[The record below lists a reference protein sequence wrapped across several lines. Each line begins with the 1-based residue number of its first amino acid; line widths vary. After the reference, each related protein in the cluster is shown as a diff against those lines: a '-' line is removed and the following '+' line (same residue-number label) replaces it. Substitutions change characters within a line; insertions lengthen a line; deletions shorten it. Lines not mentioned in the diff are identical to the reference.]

1 MDAIVTISGGGII
14 GNYISSRL
22 NNLNIKCVVVEKN
35 QEVFSS
41 ESNIRTL
48 TLNPISKKLLDDVGI
63 EVPSAVIKEISVFDA
78 EGTGKIVF
86 DASEINHDNL
96 SYVVYFDDL
105 LKALQESEHSKI
117 IFDNEIVSINED
129 TNDEF
134 CEVLLK
140 SKDVIKTTFVA
151 GCDGRN
157 SNVAKITGQK
167 SKRSDYN
174 QTAITFTTISENID
188 EGRAFQIFSERGIF
202 AAMPLPNNNHGA
214 THTIVWSINNSKLKN
229 QTSIEEYVS
238 KNIHY
243 FEKKLNT
250 QYKICSDLISF
261 KLSNHYFED
270 YISSSTVLIGD
281 AAHSIHPLAGQ
292 GINLGFA
299 DADVFCE
306 EIINSYNKTRKINK
320 NITLKRYEIRRK
332 KMNLLMLRSMDFFV
346 ELFKSQNLLLIL
358 FRNIGL
364 SGVNKIKFL
373 KTFFINHAAGN
384 NKL

>member
-35 QEVFSS
+35 QQVFSS

-48 TLNPISKKLLDDVGI
+48 TLNPISKKLLDDIGI
-63 EVPSAVIKEISVFDA
+63 EVPSAAIKEISVFDA
-78 EGTGKIVF
+78 EGSGKIFF

-96 SYVVYFDDL
+96 SYVVFFDDL

-117 IFDNEIVSINED
+117 IFDNEIININED
-129 TNDEF
+129 TNEEF

-229 QTSIEEYVS
+229 QTSIEDYVS

-358 FRNIGL
+358 LRNIGL

>member
-96 SYVVYFDDL
+96 SYVVFFDDL

-117 IFDNEIVSINED
+117 IFDNEIININED
-129 TNDEF
+129 TDDEF

-188 EGRAFQIFSERGIF
+188 EGKAFQIFSERGIF

-346 ELFKSQNLLLIL
+346 ELFKSKNLLLIL

>member
-96 SYVVYFDDL
+96 SYVVFFDDL
-105 LKALQESEHSKI
+105 LQALQESEHSKI

-214 THTIVWSINNSKLKN
+214 THTIVWSINNSKLKD

-320 NITLKRYEIRRK
+320 NINLKRYEIRRK
-332 KMNLLMLRSMDFFV
+332 KMNLLMLKSMDFFV

-358 FRNIGL
+358 LRNIGL

>member
-22 NNLNIKCVVVEKN
+22 NNLNIKCVVVEKY
-35 QEVFSS
+35 QKVFSS

-48 TLNPISKKLLDDVGI
+48 TLNPISKKLLDDIGI
-63 EVPSAVIKEISVFDA
+63 EVPSAAVKEISVFDA
-78 EGTGKIVF
+78 EGSGKIVF

-96 SYVVYFDDL
+96 SYVVFFDDL

-117 IFDNEIVSINED
+117 IFDNEIININED
-129 TNDEF
+129 TDDEF

-202 AAMPLPNNNHGA
+202 AVMPLPNNNHGA

-229 QTSIEEYVS
+229 QTSIEDYVS

-270 YISSSTVLIGD
+270 YVSSSTVLIGD

-358 FRNIGL
+358 LRNIGL

>member
-48 TLNPISKKLLDDVGI
+48 TLNPISKKLLDDIGI

-78 EGTGKIVF
+78 EGSGKIVF

-96 SYVVYFDDL
+96 SYVVFFDDL

-358 FRNIGL
+358 LRNIGL

>member
-48 TLNPISKKLLDDVGI
+48 TLNPISKKLLDDIGI
-63 EVPSAVIKEISVFDA
+63 EVPSAAIKEISVFDA
-78 EGTGKIVF
+78 EGSGKIVF

-96 SYVVYFDDL
+96 SYVVFFDDL

-202 AAMPLPNNNHGA
+202 AAMPLPNNDHGA

-358 FRNIGL
+358 LRNIGL